1 MYLKFIKGEIPRL
14 PRDVDWRPRA
24 RAWWRTWT
32 ESQQTE
38 IMTDVDWQ
46 IMLVTALLV
55 HQFWCN
61 GHWTVAAEIRLREAK
76 MGATLGAKL
85 VRRHPGGDRERSTR
99 SCPRRWPPP
108 RSTGCCTT
116 PTSC

>member
-1 MYLKFIKGEIPRL
+1 MAGYGATIPKDPARRARRNKDTIPTTYLKFIKGEIPRL

-24 RAWWRTWT
+24 RAWWKTWT

-46 IMLVTALLV
+46 FTLVTALLV

-61 GHWTVAAEIRLREAK
+61 GHLDP
-76 MGATLGAKL
+76 
-85 VRRHPGGDRERSTR
+85 RH
-99 SCPRRWPPP
+99 
-108 RSTGCCTT
+108 
-116 PTSC
+116 